1 MIKTVSLAVI
11 SPTCENVL
19 ISNYSN
25 SFQHMQFLEG
35 SQRFFFKL
43 LPVISLSGCCSPLA
57 A

>member
-1 MIKTVSLAVI
+1 MIKTVSLAFI

-35 SQRFFFKL
+35 SKRFFKL
-43 LPVISLSGCCSPLA
+43 LSVISLSGCCSPLA